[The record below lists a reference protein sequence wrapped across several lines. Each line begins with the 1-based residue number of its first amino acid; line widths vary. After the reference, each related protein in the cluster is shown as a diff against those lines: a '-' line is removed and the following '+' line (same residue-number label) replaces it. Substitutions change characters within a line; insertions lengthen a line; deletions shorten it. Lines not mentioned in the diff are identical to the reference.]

1 MLFLTSAPAGVL
13 FVVSFLIC
21 GALVAT
27 KRLHL
32 HRSSRAHDGDA
43 VQSAHTAPT
52 PRVGGIGV
60 VAAVLLAFIWIP
72 PEPLRPTFGML
83 ALSLLPIFFAGLA
96 EDLGFGVSA
105 SRRLFAAMASATLAV
120 LMLQIWVDRVDVP
133 VVDHLFELAPLAIAF
148 TVIASAGICNA
159 FNLIDGLNGLAAA
172 TGILVALGLGGIA
185 LQAGDPGLANVAFA
199 LVPAILGFLVLN
211 FPFGK
216 IFLGDA
222 GAYSMGHALVW
233 TAIVVVA
240 RSAEVTP
247 WAIMLVF
254 FWPICDTLFAI
265 YRRSRSGKQL
275 GQPDQMHFHQLVM
288 RGIEIAIVGRG
299 RRHIANPLAAI
310 ALLFFIGIPVTAGVW
325 LWDRP
330 AAAAA
335 AVFGFAAAF
344 IGAYALGLRYFRKYA
359 RAHRKNRQVSK
370 SEKRAKARVR

>member
-1 MLFLTSAPAGVL
+1 M
-13 FVVSFLIC
+13 
-21 GALVAT
+21 
-27 KRLHL
+27 
-32 HRSSRAHDGDA
+32 
-43 VQSAHTAPT
+43 
-52 PRVGGIGV
+52 
-60 VAAVLLAFIWIP
+60 
-72 PEPLRPTFGML
+72 
-83 ALSLLPIFFAGLA
+83 
-96 EDLGFGVSA
+96 VSA
-105 SRRLFAAMASATLAV
+105 ALAV

-133 VVDHLFELAPLAIAF
+133 VVDHLFELAPFAIAF
-148 TVIASAGICNA
+148 TVFASAGICNA
-159 FNLIDGLNGLAAA
+159 FNLIDGLNGLASA

-199 LVPAILGFLVLN
+199 LVPAIFGFLALN

-247 WAIMLVF
+247 WAIVLVF

-288 RGIEIAIVGRG
+288 RGIEIRFIGRG
-299 RRHIANPLAAI
+299 RRHIANPLAAG
-310 ALLFFIGIPVTAGVW
+310 ALLCFIAPPVAAGVW
-325 LWDRP
+325 LWDKP

-335 AVFGFAAAF
+335 AVVVFAAAF
-344 IGAYALGLRYFRKYA
+344 LGAYAFGLHYFRKYA
-359 RAHRKNRQVSK
+359 REHRRNRQVSK
-370 SEKRAKARVR
+370 SERRAQARGR